1 MQHVQRFTR
10 LSALA
15 LGITGALAFGQVHAS
30 AFQIKENSVK
40 AQGRSFA
47 GSAIA
52 PGDVSVVSNNPAAM
66 AQFEGTSFQADVTVI
81 DLGFEFTGSGNDALG
96 RPITGGNGGDAG
108 DVIPVPSMAF
118 IHKFDNGIALGAQVD
133 APFGLKTEYEAG
145 WVGRYYADKSD
156 LKTVDLT
163 LSAAL
168 DIVPDKFSVGLGL
181 IYERAD
187 VTLSKAVDFGSLLFA
202 NPATRP
208 LPFARPQAADGHAEI
223 EGDSTGMGWL
233 IGATLRPT
241 EKLGIGISYRSE
253 IDHEIEG
260 TADWTVPGNVA
271 AVFGASPTTRPLFQ
285 DGGASADL
293 TTPSVMT
300 VSVSYQFTDRFSLLA
315 DYSETGWKSLQQIN
329 IDFANPDPNSVENFH
344 WDDTRFY
351 SLGGEYKFNDQW
363 TFRAGWAYDETPTTF
378 ATRTPRLPDED
389 RTWYSVGASWMATQ
403 NLEVNFAY
411 TYLDVSNPQ
420 IGLRDGGHTLFGE
433 YDATINLYGVSA
445 KYNF

>member
-1 MQHVQRFTR
+1 MQHVHRFTR

-15 LGITGALAFGQVHAS
+15 LGITGALAIGQVHAS

-81 DLGFEFTGSGNDALG
+81 DLGFEFTGNGQDALG
-96 RPITGGNGGDAG
+96 RPITGGDGGDAG

-168 DIVPDKFSVGLGL
+168 DIIPDKFSVGMGL

-202 NPATRP
+202 NPATNR
-208 LPFARPQAADGHAEI
+208 LPFARPQAADGHAEV
-223 EGDSTGMGWL
+223 EGDSNGMGWL
-233 IGATLRPT
+233 IGATLHPT
-241 EKLGIGISYRSE
+241 EKLGIGLSYRSE
-253 IDHEIEG
+253 IDHDIEG
-260 TADWTVPGNVA
+260 NVDWTVPGNVA
-271 AVFGASPTTRPLFQ
+271 AVLGASPTTRVLFQ
-285 DGGASADL
+285 DGGATAEL

-300 VSVSYQFTDRFSLLA
+300 VSVSYQFTDQFTLLA
-315 DYSETGWKSLQQIN
+315 DYSETGWKSLQEIN
-329 IDFANPDPNSVENFH
+329 IDFTNPDPNSIEQFR

-351 SLGGEYKFNDQW
+351 SIGGEYKFNEAW

-389 RTWYSVGASWMATQ
+389 RTWYSVGASWQATQ

-420 IGLRDGGHTLFGE
+420 VGLQDGGHTLFGE

>member
-1 MQHVQRFTR
+1 MQHVHRFTR

-15 LGITGALAFGQVHAS
+15 LGITGALAIGQVHAS

-81 DLGFEFTGSGNDALG
+81 DLGFEFTGNGQDALG

-168 DIVPDKFSVGLGL
+168 DIVPDKFSVGMGL

-329 IDFANPDPNSVENFH
+329 IDFDNPDPNSVENFH

-433 YDATINLYGVSA
+433 YDANINLYGVSA

>member
-1 MQHVQRFTR
+1 
-10 LSALA
+10 
-15 LGITGALAFGQVHAS
+15 
-30 AFQIKENSVK
+30 
-40 AQGRSFA
+40 
-47 GSAIA
+47 
-52 PGDVSVVSNNPAAM
+52 
-66 AQFEGTSFQADVTVI
+66 
-81 DLGFEFTGSGNDALG
+81 
-96 RPITGGNGGDAG
+96 
-108 DVIPVPSMAF
+108 
-118 IHKFDNGIALGAQVD
+118 
-133 APFGLKTEYEAG
+133 
-145 WVGRYYADKSD
+145 
-156 LKTVDLT
+156 
-163 LSAAL
+163 
-168 DIVPDKFSVGLGL
+168 
-181 IYERAD
+181 
-187 VTLSKAVDFGSLLFA
+187 
-202 NPATRP
+202 
-208 LPFARPQAADGHAEI
+208 
-223 EGDSTGMGWL
+223 MGWL

-271 AVFGASPTTRPLFQ
+271 AVLGQSPTTRPLFQ
-285 DGGASADL
+285 DGRASADL

-300 VSVSYQFTDRFSLLA
+300 VSVSYQFTDQFTLLA

-351 SLGGEYKFNDQW
+351 SLGGEYKFNDAW

-433 YDATINLYGVSA
+433 YDANINLYGVSA